1 MNRETMTKV
10 YDKFLYIRLPI
21 TNHPQNHI
29 KNLIISIIKLKGEKE
44 EKRKTMICTKS
55 KENLC
60 NDKMVTTTGQ
70 NKAF

>member
-1 MNRETMTKV
+1 MNRETMTTV

-21 TNHPQNHI
+21 TNPPQNHI

-44 EKRKTMICTKS
+44 ETRKTMICTKS